1 MNNFRSFLQLNQVKM
16 NNFNDYVYHF
26 LQRIQVKRNNF
37 NYYVCDL
44 LQLIDIFLHAKLA
57 QVPGS
62 MLIYWMVYNILFH
75 LHVAF

>member
-1 MNNFRSFLQLNQVKM
+1 MNNFQPFPQLNQVKM

-26 LQRIQVKRNNF
+26 LQLIQVKRNNF

-57 QVPGS
+57 HNLKENPSKITQTLAKP
-62 MLIYWMVYNILFH
+62 
-75 LHVAF
+75 

>member
-1 MNNFRSFLQLNQVKM
+1 MNYFRSFLQMDQVKM

-26 LQRIQVKRNNF
+26 LQLIQVKRNNF

-57 QVPGS
+57 HNLKENPS
-62 MLIYWMVYNILFH
+62 KITKTP
-75 LHVAF
+75 AKP